1 MKRIIIHWTGGT
13 NQPNSTDFQHYHYL
27 INSDGLAVG
36 GKFYVSDNEVCKS
49 DSKGHALYAAHCGGG
64 NTGSIGVSLCGM
76 KDFNGKPE
84 STNYPLT
91 AVQCEAA
98 FKFIAE
104 LCKKYDIKITPD
116 TVLTHYEFGIKH
128 PKTSSY
134 GKPDITFLHPYPW
147 VKKNE
152 VGNFIRGK
160 VRWYYLK

>member
-27 INSDGLAVG
+27 INSDGLTVG

-104 LCKKYDIKITPD
+104 LC
-116 TVLTHYEFGIKH
+116 IKH
-128 PKTSSY
+128 PKTLSY